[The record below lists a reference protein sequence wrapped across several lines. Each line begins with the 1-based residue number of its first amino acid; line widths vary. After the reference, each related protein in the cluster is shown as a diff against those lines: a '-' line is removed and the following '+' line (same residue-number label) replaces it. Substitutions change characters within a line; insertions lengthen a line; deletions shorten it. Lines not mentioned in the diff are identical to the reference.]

1 MNNSIIQIGSC
12 FGNIDGGDP
21 IFDNLNISNNIVLVE
36 PINFLFSKL
45 VENYNN
51 KYPNNNFVFLNK
63 AVSTYN
69 GKLKMY
75 TPDKNELLSK
85 RNSKKDSWCW
95 GLASINPN
103 HAGNHWGFI
112 KNVTE
117 IEVECITLNKLIF
130 DNNII
135 DISLLHIDTEG
146 HDIDIL
152 LSYDFTIK
160 PRTIIFENAHTD
172 GTHKRGKKYTDFI
185 NFIKDKGY
193 YIHKETKQ
201 DTTLKLNIL

>member
-12 FGNIDGGDP
+12 FGDVDGGDP
-21 IFDNLNISNNIVLVE
+21 IFDTLDTTNNVVLVE
-36 PINFLFSKL
+36 PVDFLFNKL
-45 VENYNN
+45 VENYNS
-51 KYPNNNFVFLNK
+51 KYPKNNFVFINK
-63 AVSTYN
+63 AVSSYN
-69 GKLKMY
+69 GNIKMY
-75 TPDKNELLSK
+75 CPDRNELLRK
-85 RNSKKDSWCW
+85 NPKKEAWCW
-95 GLASINPN
+95 GLSSVNSSHP
-103 HAGNHWGFI
+103 GNHWGSI

-117 IEVECITLNKLIF
+117 IEVECITLNKLIL

-172 GTHKRGKKYTDFI
+172 GTRKRGKKYTDFI
-185 NFIKDKGY
+185 NIVKEKGY
-193 YIHKETKQ
+193 CIHKETKT
-201 DTTLKLNIL
+201 DTTLVLSTSL